1 MNTTASAF
9 SPRALRSTAI
19 PRQHRG
25 ISLIEL
31 LIALALGSF
40 LIIGVTQAFLNGRL
54 HALSQSN
61 QLGNQEN
68 SRFAL
73 MLLEQHLLKAGY
85 RARAQDSRELV
96 FPALAAAN
104 GCPAF
109 ESRQSI
115 APTTDGQG
123 VCLRYQRRSN
133 KELDCLGNQIN
144 VTAAIVTRIGRNSS
158 NNTLVCA
165 AQGQPA
171 QAFVTGISDIQ
182 FVYGVDKNA
191 DRLADTFIAKP
202 ATGTDLVAVR
212 IAILQRSDSAQVAL
226 GKQQY
231 FFPLDAAE
239 ATTAPDNSLY
249 RSVQSTVTLR
259 NLAP

>member
-1 MNTTASAF
+1 MNTTASAS
-9 SPRALRSTAI
+9 SPEIRSGATI
-19 PRQHRG
+19 PRRYRG

-85 RARAQDSRELV
+85 RAKAQDSRELV
-96 FPALAAAN
+96 FPPLAAAN

-115 APTTDGQG
+115 VPTADGLG
-123 VCLRYQRRSN
+123 VCLRYQRRS
-133 KELDCLGNQIN
+133 KTELDCLGNQID
-144 VTAAIVTRIGRNSS
+144 VATAIVTRIGRDASS
-158 NNTLVCA
+158 NALVCA

-182 FVYGVDKNA
+182 LVYGVDKNA

-202 ATGTDLVAVR
+202 AAGSDLVAVR
-212 IAILQRSDSAQVAL
+212 VAILQRSDSAQVAL
-226 GKQQY
+226 SKQEY
-231 FFPLDAAE
+231 FFPLDATE

-259 NLAP
+259 NLTP